1 MNSLPFGQ
9 LKSFLKILIGVQYEW
24 EMGAVFR
31 EIGLFYYIRK
41 CARPFGKADSFPPR
55 VPLSAQ
61 PSRASGSGPDRIY
74 RACGRPPQRSAA
86 QLLGGYA

>member
-1 MNSLPFGQ
+1 MSHSTGSRNGPEGTFEL
-9 LKSFLKILIGVQYEW
+9 

-41 CARPFGKADSFPPR
+41 RARPFGKAGSIPPR

-61 PSRASGSGPDRIY
+61 PSRATGSGSYGTPIKLFKKDFNCLKGMEFI
-74 RACGRPPQRSAA
+74 
-86 QLLGGYA
+86 

>member
-1 MNSLPFGQ
+1 MSYSTGSRNGPEGTFEL
-9 LKSFLKILIGVQYEW
+9 

-41 CARPFGKADSFPPR
+41 RARPFGKVDSIPPR

-61 PSRASGSGPDRIY
+61 PIRASGSGSY
-74 RACGRPPQRSAA
+74 
-86 QLLGGYA
+86 

>member
-1 MNSLPFGQ
+1 MSYSTGSRNGPEGTFEL
-9 LKSFLKILIGVQYEW
+9 

-41 CARPFGKADSFPPR
+41 RARPFGKVDSIPPR

-74 RACGRPPQRSAA
+74 RACGRPPQRSAV

>member
-1 MNSLPFGQ
+1 MFAEKRHAPREENDSIFPTRSRIPHSTGGRNWQNRTF
-9 LKSFLKILIGVQYEW
+9 ER

-41 CARPFGKADSFPPR
+41 RARPFGKAGSIPPR

-61 PSRASGSGPDRIY
+61 PSRASGSGSY
-74 RACGRPPQRSAA
+74 
-86 QLLGGYA
+86 